1 VTVAD
6 TFISYRREDTSG
18 YAGRLRDELEERLG
32 RGRVFRD
39 VDTLRPGQDFVHEIQ
54 ARLARCTTF
63 LVLIGRDWI
72 QMRDAQGRRR
82 LEQDDDYVRLEIETA
97 LARRDLLVVPVL
109 VEGAPMP
116 AAADLPASLTSLA
129 RRQAISLRDD
139 TWEADVDRLASLI
152 GEGRRASPPPQ
163 VPWTAALAA
172 AGAAVLLGLWLLW
185 PGGAEPTS
193 TVDTGAAASRPPAA
207 DAPDA
212 PDATAVPTAP
222 AGSPPAAPAAP
233 PPAAVATEAYA
244 IRMPPRQE
252 IAHGRLLFSLVSGSI
267 APHGAANELRLR
279 FRISNEGRYPVH
291 VSDASFRLVAGEQ
304 MFAATSGLNTALS
317 GRYIDEAVVSF
328 DVPPGVE
335 RAALRILQG
344 DAAGDMMLDLLP
356 TGRPP
361 DDERAPPGDSLTR
374 AIQYPVLRDPM
385 PLVAKDGIALTARN
399 LSGRRFANLERLRLS
414 LAIENSGRYPWGTG
428 SATVRLLAGDD
439 LIAPFES
446 PSEVVEPE
454 SRASFEYL
462 FDVPLGTA
470 QVTLRVALGDERVEK
485 SFVLP

>member
-63 LVLIGRDWI
+63 LVLIGRDWV
-72 QMRDAQGRRR
+72 QMREAQGRRR
-82 LEQDDDYVRLEIETA
+82 LDQDDDYVRLEIETA

-116 AAADLPASLTSLA
+116 AAADVPASMASLA

-152 GEGRRASPPPQ
+152 GGGRRASPAPPR
-163 VPWTAALAA
+163 VPWPAALGA

-185 PGGAEPTS
+185 PGGPSSTS
-193 TVDTGAAASRPPAA
+193 AVDTGATADSTAAAVTS
-207 DAPDA
+207 DA
-212 PDATAVPTAP
+212 
-222 AGSPPAAPAAP
+222 PAAPAAP
-233 PPAAVATEAYA
+233 AGSTPATPAAVPPAAVATEAYA

-279 FRISNEGRYPVH
+279 FRISNEGFYPVH
-291 VSDASFRLVAGEQ
+291 LSDASFRLVAGDR
-304 MFAATSGLNTALS
+304 MFEATSGLNKALS

-361 DDERAPPGDSLTR
+361 EDERAPSGDSLTR

-399 LSGRRFANLERLRLS
+399 LSGRRFANVERLRLS
-414 LAIENSGRYPWGTG
+414 LAIENSGRYPWATG
-428 SATVRLLAGDD
+428 DATVRLLAGDD

-454 SRASFEYL
+454 SRGSFEWL
-462 FDVPLGTA
+462 FDLPLGTT
-470 QVTLRVALGDERVEK
+470 QITLRVTLGDERVEK